1 MAISPALYEVAGV
14 LKLLLGLTAGMFGLA
29 QYYDA
34 RQKHY
39 IKDSKET
46 VQGMNLKEHIKTE
59 KSREFRE
66 NWENIL
72 NAHPVNN
79 QVIITFLWFIS
90 MGYVLIVAF
99 NLFNEMYNFRKN
111 FLIDIEL
118 TLTALTLASWALVGL
133 GVWLSVQLFRMRGQ
147 RATIDK
153 DIERLAI
160 FSKACEINSS

>member
-1 MAISPALYEVAGV
+1 
-14 LKLLLGLTAGMFGLA
+14 
-29 QYYDA
+29 
-34 RQKHY
+34 
-39 IKDSKET
+39 
-46 VQGMNLKEHIKTE
+46 
-59 KSREFRE
+59 
-66 NWENIL
+66 
-72 NAHPVNN
+72 
-79 QVIITFLWFIS
+79 

-99 NLFNEMYNFRKN
+99 NLFNEMYNFRQN